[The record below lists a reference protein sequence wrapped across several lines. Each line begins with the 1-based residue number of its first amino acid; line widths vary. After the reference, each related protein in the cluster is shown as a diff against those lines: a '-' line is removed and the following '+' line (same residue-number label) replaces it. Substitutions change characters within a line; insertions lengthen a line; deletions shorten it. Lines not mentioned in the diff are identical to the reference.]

1 MENLD
6 AVMYSNAKKKVRT
19 IKGFYANLTSY
30 ITVIVTLLIINLA
43 TSPQYLWFLWPALG
57 WGIPLALHGITV
69 FNLTPF
75 LGEDWEQRKV
85 QELMDKERNTK
96 FKYNE

>member
-6 AVMYSNAKKKVRT
+6 AVMYSNAKKKVRN

-43 TSPQYLWFLWPALG
+43 TGPQYLWFLWPALG
-57 WGIPLALHGITV
+57 WGISLALHGITI

-75 LGEDWEQRKV
+75 LGEGWEQRKM

-96 FKYNE
+96 YNQ